1 MGIFRQAKVGRGLAA
16 EHFIGKKLPFT
27 ENWRPVNGKGLFQE
41 VARGIF
47 VL

>member
-1 MGIFRQAKVGRGLAA
+1 MGIFRRAKVGCGLAA

-27 ENWRPVNGKGLFQE
+27 ENWRPVNGKGLFR
-41 VARGIF
+41 VKGRGTF